1 MSPFRIF
8 RILRLFWLYSTLWIG
23 EEIKEF
29 KMGQAFKLS
38 GQTTPPPS
46 DEDREIAAES
56 SRLLAVLVGEGKT
69 AQIRVVDGDQDIT
82 VPVSAMRMLV
92 DILAHMAEGQAMTLI
107 PQHAE
112 LTTQQA
118 ADFINVSRP
127 FFVKL
132 LEEGKLD
139 FHKVGSHRRVYFRDL
154 MSYKEQNM
162 EQRGSALEELSAQAQ
177 ELKMGY

>member
-1 MSPFRIF
+1 M
-8 RILRLFWLYSTLWIG
+8 T
-23 EEIKEF
+23 
-29 KMGQAFKLS
+29 QAYKLS
-38 GQTTPPPS
+38 DQTTPPPS
-46 DEDREIAAES
+46 DEDMQMAAES
-56 SRLLAVLVGEGKT
+56 SRLLAALVGRGET
-69 AQIRVVDGDQDIT
+69 ARIRILDGDQDIT

-92 DILAHMAEGQAMTLI
+92 DILAHMAEGEAVTLI

-118 ADFINVSRP
+118 ADFLNVSRP

-132 LEEGKLD
+132 LEEGKLA

-154 MSYKEQNM
+154 VMYKEENM
-162 EQRGSALEELSAQAQ
+162 DERRKALDALSAQAQ

>member
-1 MSPFRIF
+1 MA
-8 RILRLFWLYSTLWIG
+8 
-23 EEIKEF
+23 E
-29 KMGQAFKLS
+29 AFKLTD
-38 GQTTPPPS
+38 QTTPPPS
-46 DEDREIAAES
+46 AEDMQIAAES
-56 SRLLAVLVGEGKT
+56 SRQIAALIGKGEN
-69 AQIRVVDGDQDIT
+69 AQIRIVDGDQDIT

-92 DILAHMAEGQAMTLI
+92 DILAHMAEGEAVALI

-118 ADFINVSRP
+118 ADFLNVSRP

-132 LEEGKLD
+132 LEEGKLP

-154 MSYKEQNM
+154 VAYKEQSM
-162 EQRGSALEELSAQAQ
+162 QERRKALDELSAQAQ

>member
-1 MSPFRIF
+1 MAQAYK
-8 RILRLFWLYSTLWIG
+8 ILD
-23 EEIKEF
+23 K
-29 KMGQAFKLS
+29 
-38 GQTTPPPS
+38 TTSPPS
-46 DEDREIAAES
+46 NEDRQIAAES
-56 SRLLAVLVGEGKT
+56 SRLLAAIIGSGKE
-69 AQIRVVDGDQDIT
+69 AKLRVVDGEQDIM

-92 DILAHMAEGQAMTLI
+92 DILAHMAEGEAMTLI

-118 ADFINVSRP
+118 ADFLNVSRP

-132 LEEGKLD
+132 LEEGKLP

-154 MSYKEQNM
+154 VEYKEQSM
-162 EQRGSALEELSAQAQ
+162 DERRKVLDELAKQAQ

>member
-1 MSPFRIF
+1 M
-8 RILRLFWLYSTLWIG
+8 T
-23 EEIKEF
+23 
-29 KMGQAFKLS
+29 QAFKIS
-38 GQTTPPPS
+38 DQTSPPPT
-46 DEDREIAAES
+46 DEERVIAAES
-56 SRLLAVLVGEGKT
+56 SRLLAAIIGKGK
-69 AQIRVVDGDQDIT
+69 AARIRIVDGDEDIA
-82 VPVSAMRMLV
+82 VPQSAMRMLV
-92 DILAHMAEGQAMTLI
+92 DILAHMAEGEAVTVI

-118 ADFINVSRP
+118 ADFLNVSRP

-154 MSYKEQNM
+154 VSYKEQSM
-162 EQRGSALEELSAQAQ
+162 GERQKVLDQLASQAQ